1 MLAAFAMILEWH
13 SCSTSGIG
21 QYQRDIIMTEGLRFE
36 GVSITVEDVERAL
49 GFYRDKLNFEVLY
62 SSPAFALV
70 NTGTGT
76 LGLLSLSQATK
87 RGAVLA
93 SPEQR
98 RGIHIEFSTDD
109 LDGLYATLLA
119 NGVEFTSP
127 PHDEPWERA
136 MSAADPDGYTVE
148 FAQGRRGSA
157 AMFQKR

>member
-1 MLAAFAMILEWH
+1 M
-13 SCSTSGIG
+13 
-21 QYQRDIIMTEGLRFE
+21 
-36 GVSITVEDVERAL
+36 EDVDRAL
-49 GFYRDKLNFEVLY
+49 GFYRDKFNFEVLY
-62 SSPAFALV
+62 ATPAFALL
-70 NTGTGT
+70 NTGAGT

-87 RGAVLA
+87 RGAILA

-127 PHDEPWERA
+127 PHGEAWERA
-136 MSAADPDGYTVE
+136 I
-148 FAQGRRGSA
+148 SA